1 MQSWSLS
8 RSWMLV
14 IVNYWLFSVSFP
26 EYVSNSWQQ
35 LAQTQAVMTLLILSK
50 LPKAFSMLEGFRMP
64 KLWN

>member
-35 LAQTQAVMTLLILSK
+35 VAQTRAVMTLLILSSLQLTSK
-50 LPKAFSMLEGFRMP
+50 SIFYA
-64 KLWN
+64 